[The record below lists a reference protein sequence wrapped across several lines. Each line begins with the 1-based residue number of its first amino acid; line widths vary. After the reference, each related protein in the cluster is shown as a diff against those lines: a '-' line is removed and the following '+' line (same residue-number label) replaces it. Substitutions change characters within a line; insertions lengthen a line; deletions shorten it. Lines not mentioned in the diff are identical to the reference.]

1 MHIDITPE
9 NLLIQLGYPA
19 NPVTIKQMEVI
30 IANTQ
35 QFDAFSKH
43 ILSLNDELKHLNGF
57 IAMSNSTQYL
67 KIKTENSKAEE
78 LTPFLETLE
87 KWSDKYKV
95 TLKRVEGKNTF
106 YIIGQ
111 A

>member
-1 MHIDITPE
+1 MNIDITPE

-19 NPVTIKQMEVI
+19 NPTTMKQMEVI
-30 IANTQ
+30 IANTEH
-35 QFDAFSKH
+35 FDTFSKH

-67 KIKTENSKAEE
+67 KIKTENTKAEE
-78 LTPFLETLE
+78 VTPFVETLE